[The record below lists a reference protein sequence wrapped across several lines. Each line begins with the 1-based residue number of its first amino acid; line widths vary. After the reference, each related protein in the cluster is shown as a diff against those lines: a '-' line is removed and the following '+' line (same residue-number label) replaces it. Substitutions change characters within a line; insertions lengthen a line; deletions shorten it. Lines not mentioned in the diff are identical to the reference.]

1 MGRVRPYDFAAP
13 NSLPNTIRSA
23 LPGRFL
29 VCIRAV
35 TMGKPIALL
44 VADNNLLQ
52 PLEPPLRRAGL
63 EIVVARR
70 TQLDDVVRRTRPA
83 VTFVVCNADDGR
95 DGLAA
100 LHTLRALDPHL
111 PIIVVAERTSEEL
124 AVHALQLHATDY
136 FRVPFDPHVVI
147 EAVVHLVP
155 VTRAAAAPPGPALV
169 GSSQAIRDL
178 REYVERIAGSQTS
191 VLITGETGTGKDLVA
206 QLVHHASPRRSKPY
220 VSINCAAIPDSL
232 IESELFG
239 CERGAFTGA
248 DAARPGHLA
257 AANGGTVL
265 LDEIG
270 DMTPY
275 AQAKV
280 LRALDTREIYRLG
293 STRKLP
299 LDIRVV
305 AATNQNLEQ
314 LTDEGRFRRDLYYRL
329 NVSRIR
335 LTPLRERP
343 EDIPTLVDHHLAELN
358 QRYGRAV
365 AGFTAEAM
373 QQLLEYEW
381 PGNVREMKNV
391 LEGAFAELPP
401 RPVTFLDAPAAIRR
415 SLQPAGAPSHHERN
429 RLVSALAATNWNVS
443 RAAEH
448 LHWSRMT
455 VYRKLAKYHL
465 TRTRE

>member
-1 MGRVRPYDFAAP
+1 
-13 NSLPNTIRSA
+13 
-23 LPGRFL
+23 
-29 VCIRAV
+29 
-35 TMGKPIALL
+35 MGKPIALL

-52 PLEPPLRRAGL
+52 PLEPALRRAGL
-63 EIVVARR
+63 ETVVSRRADVRDVARR
-70 TQLDDVVRRTRPA
+70 TPPA
-83 VTFVVCNADDGR
+83 VTFVACDADDIA

-100 LHTLRALDPHL
+100 LHTLRALDAHL
-111 PIIVVAERTSEEL
+111 PIVVIAERTSEEL

-136 FRVPFDPHVVI
+136 FRVPFDPRAVI
-147 EAVVHLVP
+147 ESVAHLVAE
-155 VTRAAAAPPGPALV
+155 RNRSAAGTAAGPALV
-169 GSSQAIRDL
+169 GASQAMRDL
-178 REYVERIAGSQTS
+178 RAYVERIATS
-191 VLITGETGTGKDLVA
+191 ETSILITGETGTGKDLVA
-206 QLVHHASPRRSKPY
+206 QLVHHTSPRRSKPY

-248 DAARPGHLA
+248 DTSRPGHLA

-314 LTDEGRFRRDLYYRL
+314 LADEGKFRRDLYYRL

-335 LTPLRERP
+335 LAPLRERP
-343 EDIPTLVDHHLAELN
+343 EDIPALVDHHLADLN
-358 QRYGRAV
+358 RRYGRAV

-391 LEGAFAELPP
+391 LEGVFAELPP
-401 RPVTFLDAPAAIRR
+401 RVVTFLDAPASIRTA
-415 SLQPAGAPSHHERN
+415 LTTTGPLPHHERN
-429 RLVSALAATNWNVS
+429 RLVSALSATNWNVS
-443 RAAEH
+443 RTAER

-455 VYRKLAKYHL
+455 VYRKLAKYRL
-465 TRTRE
+465 ARTRE